1 MKSLN
6 YFKKVAIAAIGLFAV
21 NTQANNLKITGTSVN
36 TSAGTVTFNIQWE
49 NSWRTNIAPANNDAV
64 WVFVK
69 YQDCADK
76 LWKHANL
83 SVTSSDHSTA
93 SPLKPKSRS

>member
-69 YQDCADK
+69 
-76 LWKHANL
+76 
-83 SVTSSDHSTA
+83 
-93 SPLKPKSRS
+93 